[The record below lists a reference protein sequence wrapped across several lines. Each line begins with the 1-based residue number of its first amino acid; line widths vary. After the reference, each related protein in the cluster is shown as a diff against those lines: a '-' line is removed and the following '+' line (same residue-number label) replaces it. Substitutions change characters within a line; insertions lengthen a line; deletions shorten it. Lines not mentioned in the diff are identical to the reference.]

1 MKNGICEIDSYER
14 IAQEYHA
21 YSKMLNP
28 PFPDDGFWDMV
39 RIAESGCWIWI
50 GGPTTGYGSGMEEQ
64 EEDVSPSI
72 RLHVDQ
78 RVHPLFG
85 PCPPHV

>member
-50 GGPTTGYGSGMEEQ
+50 GGPTTGYG
-64 EEDVSPSI
+64 
-72 RLHVDQ
+72 
-78 RVHPLFG
+78 RVWKNKKRMLAHRYVYMLLSLI
-85 PCPPHV
+85 HI